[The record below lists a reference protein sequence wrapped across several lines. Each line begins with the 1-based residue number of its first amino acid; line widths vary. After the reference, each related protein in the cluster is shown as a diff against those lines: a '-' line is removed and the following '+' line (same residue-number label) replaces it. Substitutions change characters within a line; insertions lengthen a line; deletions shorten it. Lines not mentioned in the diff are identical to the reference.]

1 MTTKDVDFF
10 GKTRGHIQALHN
22 EISALS
28 KSKPDVPINKFKLGF
43 INEKL
48 RETNTLLKGA
58 YKPFEKFETFDQDPL
73 PTNSD
78 VVLVLS
84 QYLDCLES
92 WRCANIHTDDFNWYW
107 KVDGVSIETER
118 PTRYRKA

>member
-1 MTTKDVDFF
+1 MTTKDIDFF
-10 GKTRGHIQALHN
+10 GKTRGHIQELHN
-22 EISALS
+22 EISVLS
-28 KSKPDVPINKFKLGF
+28 KSKPDNPINKFKLGF

-58 YKPFEKFETFDQDPL
+58 FKPFEKFETFDQDPL

-84 QYLDCLES
+84 QYLDSLES
-92 WRCANIHTDDFNWYW
+92 WRCANIHSDDFNWYW
-107 KVDGVSIETER
+107 KVDGVTIETER
-118 PTRYRKA
+118 PTRYRKS